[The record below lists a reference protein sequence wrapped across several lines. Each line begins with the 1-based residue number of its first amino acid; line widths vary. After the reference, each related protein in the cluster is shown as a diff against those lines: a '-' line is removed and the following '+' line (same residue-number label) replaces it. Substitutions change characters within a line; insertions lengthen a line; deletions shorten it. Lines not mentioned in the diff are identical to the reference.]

1 MHAKYISFLALSSV
15 ALASQP
21 TNLPRGYDDVPS
33 LDDWMA
39 EHDTDSIATT
49 TFGSGSFSTSSS
61 SSDSSSDS
69 SFDSSSSSGDD
80 DTVEF
85 AGIEVPKSIIS
96 EIQDLPPS
104 LSSKLTDPTEVSSA
118 YKAALDGHPPAW
130 AAELPD
136 GIKDYIGE
144 AWGVELPESTGSSS
158 SSSGS
163 ISDDDDD
170 SSSTS
175 SSSGGSGSNSSS
187 DQGSSNSSGDDDDDE
202 DSNSSSD
209 NGGGDNDGAAGML
222 NPSVLASVVGAVGVL
237 AVAVAL

>member
-1 MHAKYISFLALSSV
+1 
-15 ALASQP
+15 
-21 TNLPRGYDDVPS
+21 
-33 LDDWMA
+33 MA

-49 TFGSGSFSTSSS
+49 TFGSGSFSTSGS

-69 SFDSSSSSGDD
+69 SFDSSSSSSDD

-144 AWGVELPESTGSSS
+144 AWGVELPESTGSSTS
-158 SSSGS
+158 S
-163 ISDDDDD
+163 SDDDDD

-187 DQGSSNSSGDDDDDE
+187 DQGSSNSSDDNDDDE